1 MNKSSNNILIIDN
14 VEDGILRLTLDDQEN
29 KNALS
34 KTTPSDASEEIV
46 GIFAPPLV

>member
-34 KTTPSDASEEIV
+34 KTMMEQLKDSLIV
-46 GIFAPPLV
+46 HLQMIQ